1 MSWRIATLRND
12 RVYARCDSTGA
23 FIVENGR
30 VEIRYRPDDGRAYY
44 ASERNLIARKD
55 EPVLPDDT
63 CASLNAPVAY
73 KPMKKKDRKPNVAQ
87 STASVG
93 QAVVAYTDGACTK
106 NPGPAGMGVV
116 LKDGKSRRE
125 FFGYLGSATNNIAEL
140 SAIKKALTAIDKRS
154 RPVRIYTDS
163 RYAIGVLTKRWKA
176 KANQELIAEIKSML
190 AKYSDIQLLYVP
202 GHTGNALNERAD
214 KLARRAIRDKAS
226 SDWIETQK
234 TRYSK

>member
-1 MSWRIATLRND
+1 MSWRIATLRNN

-23 FIVENGR
+23 FMVENGR
-30 VEIRYRPDDGRAYY
+30 VEIRYRPDDDRAYY
-44 ASERNLIARKD
+44 ASERNLKAEEN

-63 CASLNAPVAY
+63 CASLNSATDN
-73 KPMKKKDRKPNVAQ
+73 KPTKTKFPKPNATQ
-87 STASVG
+87 PTASIG
-93 QAVVAYTDGACTK
+93 QAVVAYTDGACTN

-116 LKDGKSRRE
+116 LVDGKSRRE

-140 SAIKKALTAIDKRS
+140 SAIKKALTAIDELS

-190 AKYSDIQLLYVP
+190 AEFSDIQLIYVP
-202 GHTGNALNERAD
+202 GHTGNALNEKAD
-214 KLARRAIRDKAS
+214 KLARRAIRKQAS
-226 SDWIETQK
+226 SEWMET
-234 TRYSK
+234 